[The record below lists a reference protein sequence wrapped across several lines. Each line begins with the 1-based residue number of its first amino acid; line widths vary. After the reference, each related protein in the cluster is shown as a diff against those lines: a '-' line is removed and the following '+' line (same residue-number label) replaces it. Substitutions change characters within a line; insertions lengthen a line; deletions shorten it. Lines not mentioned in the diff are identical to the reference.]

1 MRAESD
7 KRARR
12 ERRATAE
19 MGRVV
24 VQTRRGRTGVRS
36 TRDDGDSVDPTWTS
50 TLPDLCLAGNIM
62 GHKGNKVEEVNI
74 NGVMMVNGRGWESS
88 RRRESRSGRED
99 LHGRINLLPPG
110 LGGEKSPSKGGEEVH
125 DLSPSKGDHIS
136 MGGQDLICN
145 EVKAKSFFQNEVAL

>member
-7 KRARR
+7 TQARW

-62 GHKGNKVEEVNI
+62 GHMGNKAVEEENI

-110 LGGEKSPSKGGEEVH
+110 LGGEEVH

-145 EVKAKSFFQNEVAL
+145 EVEAKSFFQNEVAL